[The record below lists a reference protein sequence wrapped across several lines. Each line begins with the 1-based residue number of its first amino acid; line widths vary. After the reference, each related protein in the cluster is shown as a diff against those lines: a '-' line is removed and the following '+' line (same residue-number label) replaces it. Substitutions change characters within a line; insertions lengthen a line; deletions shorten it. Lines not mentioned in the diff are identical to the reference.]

1 MVSQITFQN
10 SYDKKGTNMIRAL
23 LLSSIF
29 ALTLT
34 SCMDIDDEILPVVGV
49 YRAHVVGVSGPF
61 DLVVS
66 TDSGDDILLD
76 SKLDGY
82 EWYVAKADIDNQDKS
97 VMDIDIFDQNIAP
110 GTFIKGEGFFRDNTI
125 ELRYSIDFGN
135 GEIVNFKLVAT
146 KI

>member
-66 TDSGDDILLD
+66 TDRGDDILLD

>member
-1 MVSQITFQN
+1 MVSQTTFQN

-66 TDSGDDILLD
+66 TDSGDDILID

-110 GTFIKGEGFFRDNTI
+110 GTFIKGDGFFRDNTI

>member
-10 SYDKKGTNMIRAL
+10 SYDKKGNNMIRAL

-66 TDSGDDILLD
+66 TDSGDDILID

>member
-66 TDSGDDILLD
+66 TDSGDDILID

-97 VMDIDIFDQNIAP
+97 VMDIDIFNQNIAP